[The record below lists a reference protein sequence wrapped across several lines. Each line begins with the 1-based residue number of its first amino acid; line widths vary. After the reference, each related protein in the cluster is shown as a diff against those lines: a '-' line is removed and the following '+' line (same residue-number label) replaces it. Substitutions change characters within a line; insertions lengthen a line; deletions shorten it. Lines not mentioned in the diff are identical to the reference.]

1 MNQQTTNIYPTYCL
15 RENILQIYTEFEKNE
30 LKLFFKDTY
39 HEELK
44 MFDIKNHLRKFAK
57 KKKIDQDPRY
67 IQLIKELEKFSRVF
81 SSAINGEIGEKKVLN
96 NLKWIDSPNEI
107 LSNVEL
113 RCDNEINEYDAI
125 VITNQKIF
133 IIETKF
139 SKENV
144 QIDKKGFYRPKSSKN
159 FDSYNIAEKLKSKEH
174 VLMSILNNQYKTI
187 TPNDIQSIVVFTN
200 KNVDIQNNFGRIQIC
215 NPAELVYYI
224 NDNNLPTSDFSIGK
238 IQLIKEQILNNNLK
252 NEYPLN
258 VNLNKIHNELLYV
271 LNLINQNEDTKKVQ
285 SINILNKNTTNKDVW
300 SFDWKSF
307 GIGTAITSFTGI
319 AGTIIYKQL
328 KA

>member
-44 MFDIKNHLRKFAK
+44 MFDIKNHLQKFAK

-159 FDSYNIAEKLKSKEH
+159 FLYISILSS
-174 VLMSILNNQYKTI
+174 MSIQG
-187 TPNDIQSIVVFTN
+187 S
-200 KNVDIQNNFGRIQIC
+200 
-215 NPAELVYYI
+215 
-224 NDNNLPTSDFSIGK
+224 
-238 IQLIKEQILNNNLK
+238 
-252 NEYPLN
+252 
-258 VNLNKIHNELLYV
+258 HN
-271 LNLINQNEDTKKVQ
+271 
-285 SINILNKNTTNKDVW
+285 S
-300 SFDWKSF
+300 
-307 GIGTAITSFTGI
+307 
-319 AGTIIYKQL
+319 
-328 KA
+328 